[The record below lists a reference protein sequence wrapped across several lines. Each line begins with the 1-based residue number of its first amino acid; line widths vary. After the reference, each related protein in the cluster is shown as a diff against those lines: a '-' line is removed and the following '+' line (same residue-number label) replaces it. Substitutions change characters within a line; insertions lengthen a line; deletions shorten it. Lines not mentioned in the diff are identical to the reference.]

1 MVTLPFYRF
10 HLQSALA
17 AAASHQININITIQ
31 ELFCTSQFRTEEGL
45 SKLPG
50 LGIGDLILNGLQDP
64 GCVFGSWLKTV
75 D

>member
-31 ELFCTSQFRTEEGL
+31 ELFFVQTNLEL
-45 SKLPG
+45 SK
-50 LGIGDLILNGLQDP
+50 DCQDYQ
-64 GCVFGSWLKTV
+64 V
-75 D
+75 